1 MKTLAAN
8 PDDSS
13 RTPVRH
19 RRGEKTGMV
28 HTTKSP
34 RSSYSRVRSHLFTK
48 VAGAVLLFAFGC
60 NAVLSPPAGDSL
72 DPLTLNSTV
81 SPGDSLNGGNV
92 APAGAADSPLS
103 SLTISAKPVFCCN
116 PLSIDFDLVFGDP
129 NDQLDVSRYS
139 WDFGDGFNRGSGKVA
154 NHTYGR
160 PGTYVIEVI
169 ATHTDGTSELADTTL
184 TVGVYEPTPPP
195 DTSTSPS
202 YGTPPADTSTDV
214 PPAETTTGL
223 LADAGPD
230 RIVNE
235 GDEVLLDGGGSR
247 GSGTTALSYA
257 WRQLSGPVVQL
268 QTSSSVRATFIAP
281 TEYSEEYI
289 LSFELTV
296 KGSGQSSADRTQV
309 TVVPSAIETPPV
321 DAALPTE
328 EQLTAW
334 LAELPPLP
342 KVHYSFPI
350 LETLLV
356 EPVDPLLVQ
365 YVRVSR
371 AVSVAGEGANET
383 HLKAAVTLCQ
393 QANASGIGI
402 PASIAINYSPWHRGF
417 PPDLPPTYTG
427 PESDDEIQ
435 RFRDRL
441 ISVRQTLASINASRG
456 TQIAV
461 TAILLDTERF
471 YIKPASDPEADVWNA
486 AIDAKYT
493 AFYDFARQIYPNA
506 SVEWFGRGIEE
517 SAAVTGWSPFPWFT
531 FRESGDS
538 FSCALYRVSE
548 IGTMRETFRRTY
560 DFAEEHGASRVTPWI
575 ALGAGYRRQSDQF
588 AAWYT
593 DWDYDTVYS
602 LLLGR
607 EINTPWYGQRP
618 DRFAP
623 WGAAEIV
630 VFYPP
635 PFDTRTPAWGK
646 HFVAYARGAAG
657 LDELP

>member
-1 MKTLAAN
+1 
-8 PDDSS
+8 
-13 RTPVRH
+13 
-19 RRGEKTGMV
+19 MV
-28 HTTKSP
+28 YSTKSP
-34 RSSYSRVRSHLFTK
+34 RSSYSKVRSYLFTN
-48 VAGAVLLFAFGC
+48 VAGAFLLFAFGC
-60 NAVLSPPAGDSL
+60 NAELSPPAGDGLGPPLL
-72 DPLTLNSTV
+72 DSTV
-81 SPGDSLNGGNV
+81 SPGDWTNGGNV
-92 APAGAADSPLS
+92 APAGAADSPQPP
-103 SLTISAKPVFCCN
+103 LTISAKPVFCCN
-116 PLSIDFDLVFGDP
+116 LLSIDFDLIFADP
-129 NDQLDVSRYS
+129 ADQLDVARYS
-139 WDFGDGFNRGSGKVA
+139 WDFGDGFRGAGKVA

-160 PGTYVIEVI
+160 VGTYAVEVI
-169 ATHTDGTSELADTTL
+169 ATHTDGTSEMADTTL
-184 TVGVYEPTPPP
+184 AVGVAEPTPPS

-202 YGTPPADTSTDV
+202 DPPTTVGNDTSADTSADV

-235 GDEVLLDGGGSR
+235 GDVVLLDGGGSR

-257 WRQLSGPVVQL
+257 WRQLSGPFVQL
-268 QTSSSVRATFIAP
+268 QTPNSVRATFVAP
-281 TEYSEEYI
+281 MGYAERYI

-296 KGSGQSSADRTQV
+296 KGSGQSKADRTQV
-309 TVVPSAIETPPV
+309 TVVPPAIVTPPV
-321 DAALPTE
+321 DAALPTK

-350 LETLLV
+350 LQTMLV

-371 AVSVAGEGANET
+371 AVSVAGEGANES

-393 QANASGIGI
+393 QANTSGVGI
-402 PASIAINYSPWHRGF
+402 PASIAINYSPWHRIF

-427 PESDDEIQ
+427 PESDGEIQ
-435 RFRDRL
+435 MFRDRL

-456 TQIAV
+456 TQIAI

-471 YIKPASDPEADVWNA
+471 YVKPASDPDADVWNA

-493 AFYDFARQIYPNA
+493 AFYNVARQLYPNA
-506 SVEWFGRGIEE
+506 SVEWYGRGIEE
-517 SAAVTGWSPFPWFT
+517 SAAATGWSPFPWFT
-531 FRESGDS
+531 FREPGDS

-548 IGTMRETFRRTY
+548 IGAMRETFRRTY
-560 DFAEEHGASRVTPWI
+560 DFADEHGVSRVTPWI
-575 ALGAGYRRQSDQF
+575 ALGAGYRRQPDQF
-588 AAWYT
+588 ELWYT

-607 EINTPWYGQRP
+607 EINTPWYGQQP

-630 VFYPP
+630 
-635 PFDTRTPAWGK
+635 
-646 HFVAYARGAAG
+646 
-657 LDELP
+657 